1 MWDGKGILGG
11 PSSCARRVTPFVWA
25 AVGAAWACGCTTADK
40 SEDIAR
46 NREESALSQ
55 AAAGTPAHLLAVV
68 RLENG
73 AFSVTQVT
81 RVPGKLPTK
90 RGDGGPAGW
99 VVRAQDSAGGE
110 VHGEAVADP
119 QVLRGAF
126 RNQNGET
133 EGVQTVQNGP
143 VTFAVRVPV
152 GSKTVKFFRGVKAR
166 GGAAQRTTAAPEVL
180 LGQVVLPG

>member
-1 MWDGKGILGG
+1 MWDGKGMLGG
-11 PSSCARRVTPFVWA
+11 ADACARRVAPFVWA
-25 AVGAAWACGCTTADK
+25 ALGAAWACGCTSMDK
-40 SEDIAR
+40 SETIAR
-46 NREESALSQ
+46 NREEATLS
-55 AAAGTPAHLLAVV
+55 AAAAATPGHLLAVV

-81 RVPGKLPTK
+81 RVPGKLPAK

-99 VVRAQDSAGGE
+99 IVRAEDPAGGE
-110 VHGEAVADP
+110 VHGEAIADP
-119 QVLRGAF
+119 HVIRGAF

-133 EGVQTVQNGP
+133 EGVQTVKSGP

-152 GSKTVKFFRGVKAR
+152 GSKTVKFFRGVKPR